1 MELDLSKIRGEDEC
15 YVQTPPNLEDPSA
28 VYDD

>member
-15 YVQTPPNLEDPSA
+15 YVQTPPLEDPSDT
-28 VYDD
+28 YDD